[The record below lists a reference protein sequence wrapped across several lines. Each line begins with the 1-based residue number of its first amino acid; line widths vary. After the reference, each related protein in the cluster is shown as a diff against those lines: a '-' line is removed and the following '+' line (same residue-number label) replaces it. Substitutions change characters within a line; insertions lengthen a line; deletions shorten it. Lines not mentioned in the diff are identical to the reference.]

1 MALMDLIK
9 EKAKS
14 DLKRI
19 VLPEGTEERTVCASQ
34 LIAEQGIAHVILLGK
49 PDEIQKVADANGVDL
64 SKVEILDYLES
75 ADFDRYVDEFYEL
88 FEDLCTVKEIK
99 DMSQRLQVAT
109 LLRKGNSYQK
119 VSELTSVSS
128 ATISRVK
135 RCLDYGAGGYGK
147 VLERL
152 EDKK

>member
-1 MALMDLIK
+1 MSKLKNK
-9 EKAKS
+9 ETDRLFEAFKT
-14 DLKRI
+14 LK
-19 VLPEGTEERTVCASQ
+19 
-34 LIAEQGIAHVILLGK
+34 
-49 PDEIQKVADANGVDL
+49 N
-64 SKVEILDYLES
+64 
-75 ADFDRYVDEFYEL
+75 VDEFYEL

-99 DMSQRLQVAT
+99 DMTQRLQVAT
-109 LLRKGNSYQK
+109 LLSKGSSYQK

-135 RCLDYGAGGYGK
+135 RCLDYGTGGYGK